1 MGLSSDEQE
10 VHISFGRNDKAAK
23 VYASD
28 TRYINKLDK
37 LVENNP
43 DFWKCTR
50 IEIIKG
56 EVIGKSY
63 ECPISLIS
71 LRSKKVSRVLTEEQK
86 EEFRQ
91 RMSSLR
97 S

>member
-10 VHISFGRNDKAAK
+10 VHINFGRNDNVAK

-43 DFWKCTR
+43 DFWKCTGT
-50 IEIIKG
+50 ETVKG

-71 LRSKKVSRVLTEEQK
+71 LRSKKTVRVLTEEQK

>member
-10 VHISFGRNDKAAK
+10 VHIGFGRNDKVAK

-28 TRYINKLDK
+28 TRYIYKLDK

-43 DFWKCTR
+43 DFWKCTGT
-50 IEIIKG
+50 ETVKG

-71 LRSKKVSRVLTEEQK
+71 LRSKKVSRVITEEQK